1 MPKLFNFC
9 GSPRYIFDLI
19 RHIQSLDSNRY
30 YSSGGNKKIPNR
42 SYITSSVRFFLVAC
56 KMDKDFFLESKW
68 KQKHEKSKV
77 AIVRKLCM

>member
-1 MPKLFNFC
+1 MHMQSIWLKSFNQNIIENEICCQSTVAMVRIPSKIAQYLMPKLFNFC

-42 SYITSSVRFFLVAC
+42 S
-56 KMDKDFFLESKW
+56 
-68 KQKHEKSKV
+68 
-77 AIVRKLCM
+77 